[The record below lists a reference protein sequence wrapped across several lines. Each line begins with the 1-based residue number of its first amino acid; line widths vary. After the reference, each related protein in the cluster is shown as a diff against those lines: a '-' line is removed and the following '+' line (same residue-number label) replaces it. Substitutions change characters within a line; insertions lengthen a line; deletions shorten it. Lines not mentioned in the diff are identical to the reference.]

1 MSRRAKAIGAGSG
14 IVVAAIVVTALVV
27 APWRHD
33 PAPVALSRPSAS
45 APAGTV
51 TPTPSP
57 TAAAVPPQ
65 ASQAALAAAPLAFFD
80 AVIPTLPDP
89 ASLHPKTTWQVAVPR
104 APLVGLY
111 QTPVASAPVIAALG
125 STVPT
130 IDRPTAVAV
139 YGVEGGMILISTPS
153 RRTVPGQGS
162 ASAPSA
168 TFAWARAA
176 DFTLTRIQRI
186 VAVDDAAGT
195 ISIVGPNGL
204 ASARESA
211 RLGTASDPTP
221 AATSTYM
228 EANYVDTRIAYTQG
242 NPIAL
247 TGAHSSLLPGY
258 GGNSALTALHF
269 YPDPTGSSHGCVRI
283 SADMTRKLAALPVG
297 TPIVFS

>member
-1 MSRRAKAIGAGSG
+1 MTRRQRAIAAGSG
-14 IVVAAIVVTALVV
+14 ILVAVIVVAVVVA

-33 PAPVALSRPSAS
+33 PAPVAASSPTPTAAEPRP
-45 APAGTV
+45 
-51 TPTPSP
+51 TPTPTP

-65 ASQAALAAAPLAFFD
+65 ATQAALAAAPLAFFD

-89 ASLHPKTTWQVAVPR
+89 ASLHPETTWQIAVPR
-104 APLVGLY
+104 SPLVGLY
-111 QTPVASAPVIAALG
+111 QTPSASAPVIAALG
-125 STVPT
+125 ATVPT
-130 IDRPTAVAV
+130 IQRPTAVAV
-139 YGVEGGMILISTPS
+139 YGVQGGMILISTPS
-153 RRTVPGQGS
+153 RRTVPGQG
-162 ASAPSA
+162 APSAPSA

-186 VAVDDAAGT
+186 VEVDNARAT

-204 ASARESA
+204 ASAREGA
-211 RLGTASDPTP
+211 RLGTAADPTP

-228 EANYVDTRIAYTQG
+228 EANYIDARIAYTQG
-242 NPIAL
+242 NPITL